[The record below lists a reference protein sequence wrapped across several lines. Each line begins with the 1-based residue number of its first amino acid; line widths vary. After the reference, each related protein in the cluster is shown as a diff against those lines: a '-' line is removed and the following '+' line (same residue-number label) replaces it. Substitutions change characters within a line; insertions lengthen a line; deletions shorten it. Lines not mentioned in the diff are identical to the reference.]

1 MHLLHEEGGDIKIAT
16 LITAAGAETD
26 PLAVESLGGKR
37 GKLKSKDIWLRFQC
51 PSSMAIAD
59 FLPQAKIISD
69 EIDLDFV
76 WECAGPGEF
85 QFLDLAKEYFGET
98 ASPLQQT
105 ALAIAL
111 QAAPIYFRRKGRGQF
126 MRAPEDQLKAAL
138 LAVEKKKVEL
148 AKQASWETELRA
160 SQLPEEIY
168 PQVNALLFAPDKN
181 TTAYKAVHAASQGL
195 KGGIAELFLK
205 CGVLGSALAYHEGK
219 FLKEHFPKG
228 VGFNVTMQPNEEA
241 DWQAALNQLPE
252 AAVRAF
258 SIDDAS
264 TTEIDDAFS
273 VTQITGLSNCYRIGV
288 HIAAPALAI
297 GRGGALDQIAR
308 QRLSTVYYP
317 GGKITM
323 LPDQVIDVFS
333 LHAAVSGI
341 KDQENDIND
350 TDELPL
356 RPAVSLYVTIDAEG
370 LPILEGEH
378 APKTKV
384 ERVPMAHNLRLDDL
398 EDLVT
403 EESLADTSNAAQL
416 PYQQEL
422 AVLWRSAKQLH
433 ALRQAQRVANGLRAE
448 ALGLPDPQALARD
461 FNFTVIDGVVEIKP
475 RQRGSVLDSIVAE
488 WMIYCNSTWGNQL
501 ANHSVPGIYRVQKGW
516 GPQRTRMQTM
526 PGPHEG
532 LGVENYSWCTSPLRR
547 YVDLV
552 NQWQLIAMAQHGVTA
567 KLVAPFKPKD
577 ADLMAI
583 AADFDGTYAA
593 YGEHQNQMER
603 YWCLMYL
610 KQLGLPWKGVVRHIK
625 EGQARVEE
633 VPLRLNVPELA
644 EQARGARAEIE
655 VLEVDYLA
663 LEASVRYLGL
673 IDSGVDAEMIF
684 QNEIDAEVESQ
695 SKEESE
701 AQPEQKTDEQ
711 DISPDA
717 HSGTPQ

>member
-1 MHLLHEEGGDIKIAT
+1 MHLLYEESGDIKIAT
-16 LITAAGAETD
+16 LITTAGAETD

-37 GKLKSKDIWLRFQC
+37 GKLKSKDVWLRFQS
-51 PSSMAIAD
+51 PSTIAITD
-59 FLPQAKIISD
+59 FLPQAKIIST

-76 WECAGPGEF
+76 WECAGSEEF
-85 QFLDLAKEYFGET
+85 QFLDLAKEFFGESST
-98 ASPLQQT
+98 PLQQT

-111 QAAPIYFRRKGRGQF
+111 QGAPIYFRRKGRGQF
-126 MRAPEDQLKAAL
+126 IRAPEDQLKAAL
-138 LAVEKKKVEL
+138 LAVEKKKIEL
-148 AKQASWETELRA
+148 AKQELWEAELREGK
-160 SQLPEEIY
+160 LPEEIH
-168 PQVNALLFAPDKN
+168 PQVNTLLFTPDKN

-195 KGGIAELFLK
+195 RGGIAELFLK
-205 CGVLGSALAYHEGK
+205 CGVLDSALAYHEGK

-228 VGFNVTMQPNEEA
+228 TGFNVTLGPNEEA

-252 AAVRAF
+252 AKVKAF

-273 VTQITGLSNCYRIGV
+273 VMPVASSPNCFRIGI

-323 LPDQVIDVFS
+323 LPEQVVEIFS
-333 LHAAVSGI
+333 LHAADSGRGNVSDVI
-341 KDQENDIND
+341 
-350 TDELPL
+350 PL

-370 LPILEGEH
+370 SPILEGEH
-378 APKTKV
+378 APITKV

-403 EESLADTSNAAQL
+403 EESLADVSNTAHL
-416 PYQQEL
+416 PYQNEL

-433 ALRQAQRVANGLRAE
+433 ARRQEQRVANGLRAE
-448 ALGLPDPQALARD
+448 VLGLPDPQALARD
-461 FNFTVIDGVVEIKP
+461 FNFTVTNDVVEIKP

-501 ANHSVPGIYRVQKGW
+501 AHHSVPGVYRAQKGW
-516 GPQRTRMQTM
+516 GPQRTRMQTV

-610 KQLGLPWKGVVRHIK
+610 KQLGLPWKGVVRHLK

-633 VPLRLNVPELA
+633 IPLRLNVPELS
-644 EQARGARAEIE
+644 EQARGSRAEVE
-655 VLEVDYLA
+655 VLDIDFLS
-663 LEASVRYLGL
+663 LEASVRYLGM
-673 IDSGVDAEMIF
+673 IDSANDAETLF
-684 QNEIDAEVESQ
+684 DSDLDAEVVAEPESITEIN
-695 SKEESE
+695 KE
-701 AQPEQKTDEQ
+701 AL
-711 DISPDA
+711 SPDA
-717 HSGTPQ
+717 HPSSSQ

>member
-1 MHLLHEEGGDIKIAT
+1 MHLLYEESGDIKIAT
-16 LITAAGAETD
+16 LITTAGAETD

-37 GKLKSKDIWLRFQC
+37 GKLKSKDVWLRFQS
-51 PSSMAIAD
+51 PSTIAITD
-59 FLPQAKIISD
+59 FLPQAKIIST

-76 WECAGPGEF
+76 WECAGAEEF
-85 QFLDLAKEYFGET
+85 QFLDLAKDYFGESST
-98 ASPLQQT
+98 PLQQT

-111 QAAPIYFRRKGRGQF
+111 QGAPIYFRRKGRGQF
-126 MRAPEDQLKAAL
+126 IRAPEDQLKAAL
-138 LAVEKKKVEL
+138 LAVEKKKIEL
-148 AKQASWETELRA
+148 AKQELWEAELREGK
-160 SQLPEEIY
+160 LPEEIH
-168 PQVNALLFAPDKN
+168 PQVNTLLFTPDKN

-195 KGGIAELFLK
+195 RGGIAELFLK
-205 CGVLGSALAYHEGK
+205 CGVLDSALAYHEGK

-228 VGFNVTMQPNEEA
+228 TGFNVTLGPNEEA

-252 AAVRAF
+252 AKVKAF

-273 VTQITGLSNCYRIGV
+273 VMPVASSPNFFRIGV

-323 LPDQVIDVFS
+323 LPEQVIEIFS
-333 LHAAVSGI
+333 LHAADSGRGNVSDVI
-341 KDQENDIND
+341 
-350 TDELPL
+350 PL

-370 LPILEGEH
+370 SPILEGEH
-378 APKTKV
+378 APITKV

-403 EESLADTSNAAQL
+403 EESLADVSNTAHL
-416 PYQQEL
+416 PYQNEL

-433 ALRQAQRVANGLRAE
+433 ARRQEQRVANGLRAE
-448 ALGLPDPQALARD
+448 VLGLPDPQGLARD
-461 FNFTVIDGVVEIKP
+461 FNFTVTNDVVEIKP

-501 ANHSVPGIYRVQKGW
+501 ANHSVPGVYRAQKGW
-516 GPQRTRMQTM
+516 GPQRTRMQTV
-526 PGPHEG
+526 PSPHEG

-593 YGEHQNQMER
+593 YGEHQNLMER

-610 KQLGLPWKGVVRHIK
+610 KQLGLPWKGVVRHLK

-633 VPLRLNVPELA
+633 IPLRLNVPELS
-644 EQARGARAEIE
+644 EQVRGARAEVE
-655 VLEVDYLA
+655 VLDIDFLS
-663 LEASVRYLGL
+663 LEASVRYLGM
-673 IDSGVDAEMIF
+673 IDSANDAETLF
-684 QNEIDAEVESQ
+684 QSDLEAETEVEP
-695 SKEESE
+695 ESE
-701 AQPEQKTDEQ
+701 SESITEINKEAL
-711 DISPDA
+711 SPDA
-717 HSGTPQ
+717 HPSSSQ

>member
-1 MHLLHEEGGDIKIAT
+1 MHLLYEEGGDIKIAT

-37 GKLKSKDIWLRFQC
+37 GKLKSKDVWLRFQN
-51 PSSMAIAD
+51 PPTTAISD

-69 EIDLDFV
+69 DIDLNFV

-85 QFLDLAKEYFGET
+85 QFLDLAKEYFGESST
-98 ASPLQQT
+98 PLQQA

-111 QAAPIYFRRKGRGQF
+111 QGAPIYFRRKGRGQF
-126 MRAPEDQLKAAL
+126 LRAPEDQLKAAL

-148 AKQASWETELRA
+148 AKQEFWEAELRA
-160 SQLPEEIY
+160 GKLPEEIN
-168 PQVNALLFAPDKN
+168 PLVNALLFAPDKN
-181 TTAYKAVHAASQGL
+181 TTAYKAVFAASQGL
-195 KGGIAELFLK
+195 KGGIPELFLK

-228 VGFNVTMQPNEEA
+228 VAFNVALGPNEEA
-241 DWQAALNQLPE
+241 DWQVALNQLPE

-273 VTQITGLSNCYRIGV
+273 VTPVTGIPNCYRIGI

-297 GRGGALDQIAR
+297 QRGGALDQIAR
-308 QRLSTVYYP
+308 QRLSTVYFP

-323 LPDQVIDVFS
+323 LPEQVIEVFS
-333 LHAAVSGI
+333 LHAADNGI
-341 KDQENDIND
+341 KDNEGVVKSLGD
-350 TDELPL
+350 LPL
-356 RPAVSLYVTIDAEG
+356 RPAVSLYITVDADG

-378 APKTKV
+378 APMTKV

-403 EESLADTSNAAQL
+403 EESLADVSNSANL
-416 PYQQEL
+416 PYQNEL

-433 ALRQAQRVANGLRAE
+433 ARRQEQRVTNGLRAE
-448 ALGLPDPQALARD
+448 VLGPPDPQALARD
-461 FNFTVIDGVVEIKP
+461 FNFSVVDDVVEIKP

-501 ANHSVPGIYRVQKGW
+501 ASHSVPGIYRAQKGW
-516 GPQRTRMQTM
+516 GPQRTRMQTL

-603 YWCLMYL
+603 YWCLMHL
-610 KQLGLPWKGVVRHIK
+610 KQLGLPWKGVVRHLK

-633 VPLRLNVPELA
+633 IPLRLNVPELS
-644 EQARGARAEIE
+644 EQARGARAEVE
-655 VLEVDYLA
+655 VSDIDFLSLET
-663 LEASVRYLGL
+663 SVRYLGL
-673 IDSGVDAEMIF
+673 IDSGNDMEIVF
-684 QNEIDAEVESQ
+684 QGDAEVQSEVSPRQEPTIDQQNSQ
-695 SKEESE
+695 
-701 AQPEQKTDEQ
+701 
-711 DISPDA
+711 PDV
-717 HSGTPQ
+717 HPGVSQ

>member
-1 MHLLHEEGGDIKIAT
+1 MHLLYEESGDIKIAT
-16 LITAAGAETD
+16 LITTAGAETD

-37 GKLKSKDIWLRFQC
+37 GKLKSKDVWLRFQS
-51 PSSMAIAD
+51 PSTIAITD
-59 FLPQAKIISD
+59 FLPQAKIIST

-76 WECAGPGEF
+76 WECAGAEEF
-85 QFLDLAKEYFGET
+85 QFLDLAKDYFGESST
-98 ASPLQQT
+98 PLQQT

-111 QAAPIYFRRKGRGQF
+111 QGAPIYFRRKGRGQF
-126 MRAPEDQLKAAL
+126 IRAPEDQLKAAL
-138 LAVEKKKVEL
+138 LAVEKKKIEL
-148 AKQASWETELRA
+148 AKQELWEAELREGK
-160 SQLPEEIY
+160 LPEEIH
-168 PQVNALLFAPDKN
+168 PQVNTLLFTPDKN

-195 KGGIAELFLK
+195 RGGIAELFLK
-205 CGVLGSALAYHEGK
+205 CGVLDSALAYHEGK

-228 VGFNVTMQPNEEA
+228 TGFNVTLGPNEEA

-252 AAVRAF
+252 AKVKAF

-273 VTQITGLSNCYRIGV
+273 VMPVASSPNFFRIGV

-323 LPDQVIDVFS
+323 LPEQVIEIFS
-333 LHAAVSGI
+333 LHAADSGRGNVSDVI
-341 KDQENDIND
+341 
-350 TDELPL
+350 PL

-370 LPILEGEH
+370 SPILEGEH
-378 APKTKV
+378 APITKV

-403 EESLADTSNAAQL
+403 EESLADVSNTAHL
-416 PYQQEL
+416 PYQNEL

-433 ALRQAQRVANGLRAE
+433 ARRQEQRVANGLRAE
-448 ALGLPDPQALARD
+448 VLGLPDPQGLARD
-461 FNFTVIDGVVEIKP
+461 FNFTVTNDVVEIKP

-501 ANHSVPGIYRVQKGW
+501 ANHSVPGIYRAQKGW
-516 GPQRTRMQTM
+516 GPQRTRMQTV

-593 YGEHQNQMER
+593 YGEHQNLMER

-610 KQLGLPWKGVVRHIK
+610 KQLGLPWKGVVRHLK

-633 VPLRLNVPELA
+633 IPLRLNVPELS
-644 EQARGARAEIE
+644 EQVRGARAEVE
-655 VLEVDYLA
+655 VLDIDFLS
-663 LEASVRYLGL
+663 LEASVRYLGM
-673 IDSGVDAEMIF
+673 IDSANDAETLF
-684 QNEIDAEVESQ
+684 QSDLEAETEVEP
-695 SKEESE
+695 ESE
-701 AQPEQKTDEQ
+701 SESITEINKEAL
-711 DISPDA
+711 SPDA
-717 HSGTPQ
+717 HPSSSQ

>member
-1 MHLLHEEGGDIKIAT
+1 MHLLYEESGDIKIAT
-16 LITAAGAETD
+16 LITTAGAEAD

-37 GKLKSKDIWLRFQC
+37 GKLKSKDVWLRFQ
-51 PSSMAIAD
+51 SSSAIAITD
-59 FLPQAKIISD
+59 FLPQAKIISN

-76 WECAGPGEF
+76 WECAGPEEF
-85 QFLDLAKEYFGET
+85 QFLDLAKDYFGESST
-98 ASPLQQT
+98 PLQQT

-111 QAAPIYFRRKGRGQF
+111 QGAPIYFRRKGRGQF

-138 LAVEKKKVEL
+138 LAVEKKKIEL
-148 AKQASWETELRA
+148 VKQELWEAELREGK
-160 SQLPEEIY
+160 LPEEIH
-168 PQVNALLFAPDKN
+168 PQVNTLLFAPDKN
-181 TTAYKAVHAASQGL
+181 TTAYKAVHAASQVL

-228 VGFNVTMQPNEEA
+228 TGFNVTLGPNEEA

-252 AAVRAF
+252 AKVKAF

-273 VTQITGLSNCYRIGV
+273 VSPVTDSPNCYLIGI

-297 GRGGALDQIAR
+297 QKGGALDQIAR

-323 LPDQVIDVFS
+323 LPEQVIEIFS
-333 LHAAVSGI
+333 LHAADSGRGNVADVI
-341 KDQENDIND
+341 
-350 TDELPL
+350 PL
-356 RPAVSLYVTIDAEG
+356 KPAVSLYVTIDAEG
-370 LPILEGEH
+370 SPILEGEY
-378 APKTKV
+378 APITKV

-403 EESLADTSNAAQL
+403 EESLADVSNTAHL
-416 PYQQEL
+416 PYQNEL

-433 ALRQAQRVANGLRAE
+433 ARRQEQRVANGLRAE
-448 ALGLPDPQALARD
+448 VLGLPDPQALARD
-461 FNFTVIDGVVEIKP
+461 FNFTVTNDVVEIKP

-501 ANHSVPGIYRVQKGW
+501 ADHSVPGIYRAQKGW
-516 GPQRTRMQTM
+516 GPQRTRMQTV

-583 AADFDGTYAA
+583 TADFDGTYAA

-610 KQLGLPWKGVVRHIK
+610 KQLGLPWKGFVRHLK

-633 VPLRLNVPELA
+633 IPLRLNVPELS
-644 EQARGARAEIE
+644 EQARGVRAEVE
-655 VLEVDYLA
+655 VLDIDFLS
-663 LEASVRYLGL
+663 LDASVRYLGM
-673 IDSGVDAEMIF
+673 INSANDAETLF
-684 QNEIDAEVESQ
+684 DSDLDAEAVTEGEPESITEIN
-695 SKEESE
+695 KEDLS
-701 AQPEQKTDEQ
+701 T
-711 DISPDA
+711 DA
-717 HSGTPQ
+717 HPGSSQ